1 MQPSS
6 VSDGARART
15 AGKRGGVGALEVAV
29 AIVISVAGLAT
40 SLASYEAYLWSGR
53 QTLAMGRANT
63 QRVAASEAA
72 LEAQLRRLTEVHLFT
87 AWLEARERGDTAL
100 AEFYVRRFPADLRA
114 DFDEWMRE
122 RPFENPRADPT
133 PFTSAAARQRLSAQA
148 DGLEGHAAI
157 EMAGVQRS
165 LATAQAFNRASAV
178 LALAMFF
185 GGIGQAFASDRVR
198 LVLAVVAGL
207 ICAIG
212 IGLIVTLPILT
223 LH

>member
-1 MQPSS
+1 
-6 VSDGARART
+6 
-15 AGKRGGVGALEVAV
+15 
-29 AIVISVAGLAT
+29 
-40 SLASYEAYLWSGR
+40 
-53 QTLAMGRANT
+53 
-63 QRVAASEAA
+63 
-72 LEAQLRRLTEVHLFT
+72 
-87 AWLEARERGDTAL
+87 
-100 AEFYVRRFPADLRA
+100 VRRFPADLRA